1 MSSTLVAGA
10 ATHQGGRRNNQ
21 DAVVVGDGLFGL
33 ADGVGGLSSGE
44 VASRLALDAL
54 NADFATDRSS
64 AGLLHACQQANRA
77 VLRRA
82 DREAVTMGTTLVAVA
97 MTTDAGVVAAHV
109 GDSRLYRLR
118 NGNLELLTRDH
129 TVIAELLRAGAVSE
143 DAADEHP
150 HRNVLTR
157 AIGVGPEV
165 EVDRIELSCLP
176 GDRLL
181 ICSDGLFKTL
191 STEEI
196 EEILGSEPN
205 PQDAA
210 EQLVEAAV
218 EQHSDDNVSAVVVN
232 AE

>member
-1 MSSTLVAGA
+1 MTSTLVAGA

-54 NADFATDRSS
+54 NADFATDRS
-64 AGLLHACQQANRA
+64 ADGLLHACQQANRA

-97 MTTDAGVVAAHV
+97 LTTDAGVVAAHV

-118 NGNLELLTRDH
+118 NGHLELLTRDH

-165 EVDRIELSCLP
+165 EVDRIELSCRP
-176 GDRLL
+176 EDRLL

-210 EQLVEAAV
+210 EQLVAAAV
-218 EQHSDDNVSAVVVN
+218 EQLSDDNVSAVVVN
-232 AE
+232 VE

>member
-1 MSSTLVAGA
+1 MTSTLVAGA
-10 ATHQGGRRNNQ
+10 ATHQGGREINQ

-44 VASRLALDAL
+44 VASKLALDAL
-54 NADFATDRSS
+54 KADFATDRS
-64 AGLLHACQQANRA
+64 ADGLVHACQQANRA

-82 DREAVTMGTTLVAVA
+82 DREEVTMGTTLVAVA
-97 MTTDAGVVAAHV
+97 VTSDAGVVAAHV

-118 NGNLELLTRDH
+118 NGRLDGLTRDH

-143 DAADEHP
+143 AAADEHP

-165 EVDRIELSCLP
+165 DVDRIELSCQP

-181 ICSDGLFKTL
+181 LCSDGLFKTL
-191 STEEI
+191 ATEEI
-196 EEILGSEPN
+196 EEVLGSEPN
-205 PQDAA
+205 PQEAA
-210 EQLVEAAV
+210 DQLVAAAV
-218 EQHSDDNVSAVVVN
+218 EQHADDNVSAVVVN
-232 AE
+232 VE

>member
-1 MSSTLVAGA
+1 MTSTLVAGA
-10 ATHQGGRRNNQ
+10 ATHQGGRKNNQ

-54 NADFATDRSS
+54 NADYVTDRSV
-64 AGLLHACQQANRA
+64 AGLLHACQQANLA

-97 MTTDAGVVAAHV
+97 VTADAGVVAAHV

-118 NGNLELLTRDH
+118 DGHLDLLTRDH

-143 DAADEHP
+143 EAADEHP

-157 AIGVGPEV
+157 AIGVGAD
-165 EVDRIELSCLP
+165 VDVDCVELSCQP

-181 ICSDGLFKTL
+181 LCSDGLFKTL

-196 EEILGSEPN
+196 EEILGSEPK
-205 PQDAA
+205 PEDAA
-210 EQLVEAAV
+210 EQLVAAAV

-232 AE
+232 VE